1 MFFSLIHI
9 FIVAIFTDFYTFDF
23 FPFLSFRSVFL
34 SPFFFFCRHV
44 FLLCLFLGVSLIFS
58 CSDLL
63 SDGNPF
69 ACPVSL
75 SPLCLFHGFSAFC
88 AFLFVTFLFLN
99 LSAWIF
105 LHGFGFWLR
114 TFFTWRIIFF
124 SSCSSLLFRSG
135 AFFQVLGF
143 SAFGIFP
150 KDILFFLFRARLY
163 SFLIPHVNAF
173 SLLMLT
179 CGLIGFVVGAYR
191 DSFFPQSLQKVRSS
205 FIYTV
210 YESTH
215 QVPVSTLR
223 QSRFIRFAEIPH
235 ADCPSNP
242 NTLPPCRLFA
252 FKVCFRFFRNL
263 CVFRG
268 LSRKKGYFLLF
279 KSLFHRFFSF
289 ALSLSFFRFS
299 FRKIVF
305 YVITF
310 HFSLNTPLLFSLFYR
325 FL

>member
-1 MFFSLIHI
+1 MASVFGFGLFSHGVLSS
-9 FIVAIFTDFYTFDF
+9 
-23 FPFLSFRSVFL
+23 FLSVPRFS
-34 SPFFFFCRHV
+34 SGAA
-44 FLLCLFLGVSLIFS
+44 LFSR
-58 CSDLL
+58 CSASLL
-63 SDGNPF
+63 S
-69 ACPVSL
+69 
-75 SPLCLFHGFSAFC
+75 GFFR
-88 AFLFVTFLFLN
+88 
-99 LSAWIF
+99 
-105 LHGFGFWLR
+105 R
-114 TFFTWRIIFF
+114 TFSF
-124 SSCSSLLFRSG
+124 LLFR
-135 AFFQVLGF
+135 V
-143 SAFGIFP
+143 
-150 KDILFFLFRARLY
+150 RLY
-163 SFLIPHVNAF
+163 SFLIPHLNAF
-173 SLLMLT
+173 LLLMLT

-205 FIYTV
+205 FIYTAC
-210 YESTH
+210 EGNR

-268 LSRKKGYFLLF
+268 LSLKEGIFLAF

-325 FL
+325 VL

>member
-1 MFFSLIHI
+1 MPFTWLFGFLRFFIFDFSLFK
-9 FIVAIFTDFYTFDF
+9 FICMDFSAWLRFLDSDF
-23 FPFLSFRSVFL
+23 F
-34 SPFFFFCRHV
+34 HMAYY
-44 FLLCLFLGVSLIFS
+44 LLF
-58 CSDLL
+58 
-63 SDGNPF
+63 
-69 ACPVSL
+69 
-75 SPLCLFHGFSAFC
+75 
-88 AFLFVTFLFLN
+88 FLFVASLPELRLFPGSRL
-99 LSAWIF
+99 LCF
-105 LHGFGFWLR
+105 R
-114 TFFTWRIIFF
+114 DF
-124 SSCSSLLFRSG
+124 SEGTS
-135 AFFQVLGF
+135 
-143 SAFGIFP
+143 
-150 KDILFFLFRARLY
+150 LFFLFRVRLY
-163 SFLIPHVNAF
+163 SFLIPHLNAF
-173 SLLMLT
+173 FLLMLT

-191 DSFFPQSLQKVRSS
+191 DAYSSQSLQKVRSS
-205 FIYTV
+205 FIYTAC
-210 YESTH
+210 EGNR

-242 NTLPPCRLFA
+242 NSLPPWRLFV

-268 LSRKKGYFLLF
+268 LSLKEGIFLAF

-325 FL
+325 LLWTHGMDFYVFCRYIIL

>member
-1 MFFSLIHI
+1 MFF
-9 FIVAIFTDFYTFDF
+9 
-23 FPFLSFRSVFL
+23 LSA
-34 SPFFFFCRHV
+34 FFFFCRHV

-58 CSDLL
+58 CSDLF

-75 SPLCLFHGFSAFC
+75 SPLCLFHGFLAFC
-88 AFLFVTFLFLN
+88 AFFICDFSLFNFFCMGF
-99 LSAWIF
+99 SAWLRF
-105 LHGFGFWLR
+105 LDSA
-114 TFFTWRIIFF
+114 FFTWRIIFF
-124 SSCSSLLFRSG
+124 SSCSSLLFRSC
-135 AFFQVLGF
+135 ASFPVRGF
-143 SAFGIFP
+143 SAFM
-150 KDILFFLFRARLY
+150 LFRRTF
-163 SFLIPHVNAF
+163 SFFAF
-173 SLLMLT
+173 SGTALLFSDSTRKCLFPFNAHLRLNRIRCRRVT
-179 CGLIGFVVGAYR
+179 GL
-191 DSFFPQSLQKVRSS
+191 FFPQSLQKVRSS
-205 FIYTV
+205 FIYTAF
-210 YESTH
+210 EGNR

-235 ADCPSNP
+235 VDCPSNP
-242 NTLPPCRLFA
+242 NTLPSCRLSV

-268 LSRKKGYFLLF
+268 LSLKVGIFLPF

-310 HFSLNTPLLFSLFYR
+310 HFSLNTPRIFALFYR
-325 FL
+325 VL